1 MELKQ
6 YIAPLLKWWWLIAI
20 ATILAGGAS
29 YYAVSQQPLTYE
41 ARAKLL
47 IGRFLENPNPSS
59 IEFSVSQQLAAS
71 YTDIANTRPVREQT
85 MNALGMTSLPQYV
98 VRPLATTQLIEI
110 VVTDTSPERAQAV
123 ANELANQLI
132 LQSPTAPL
140 PEEQE
145 RQAFIAE
152 QLASLQT
159 NIQETEDEIAAKR
172 AELQELVSAL
182 EINDAQNQ
190 INALENKLNTL
201 QSNYAALLAN
211 TEAGATNT
219 VRVIESAS
227 VPRAPVGPNVEIT
240 VLTAAAIGFVLA
252 AATGYFLEYLD
263 DTVKTS
269 EQVERISKL
278 PMLAGIGRIKGKK
291 VKPKPISLENPH
303 SPISEAFRVLRLG
316 IQYTQ
321 VDYPNRILLITSPN
335 PGDGK
340 SLVAANLAVVL
351 AEAGHKVLLIDADLR
366 HPAQHKAFGLKN
378 DYGLTSL
385 LRQIDSTPTRDE
397 QINEALVEEMVQ
409 TTGETDLSVLT
420 SGLVPPNPSELLSS
434 LKMKVALDAL
444 RKKYEYLIFDSSPT
458 LAVTDPLILST
469 LVDSVILVVN
479 NKKTRQNQLKQVVK
493 RLREV
498 DANLL
503 GVVMNRLPQSKKA
516 YYQYYNHQ
524 QLNSLEDPTNGNS
537 PQSSSDAHEKSNGF
551 FGKWRQKRQA

>member
-47 IGRFLENPNPSS
+47 IGRFLDDPNPSN

-85 MNALGMTSLPQYV
+85 MNALGVTSLPQYV

-159 NIQETEDEIAAKR
+159 NIQETEDEIEAKR
-172 AELQELVSAL
+172 EELQVLVSAL
-182 EINDAQNQ
+182 DINEAQNQ
-190 INALENKLNTL
+190 INALQNKLNSL
-201 QSNYAALLAN
+201 QTNYAALLAN

-219 VRVIESAS
+219 VKVIEPAS
-227 VPRAPVGPNVEIT
+227 VPRTPVGPNVEIT

-252 AATGYFLEYLD
+252 AAAGYFLEYLD
-263 DTVKTS
+263 DTIKTS
-269 EQVERISKL
+269 EQVERISNL
-278 PMLAGIGRIKGKK
+278 PTLASIGRIKGSEGKLK
-291 VKPKPISLENPH
+291 LISLENPH
-303 SPISEAFRVLRLG
+303 SPISEAFRELRLG
-316 IQYTQ
+316 IQFTQ
-321 VDYPNRILLITSPN
+321 VDKPNRILLIASPN
-335 PGDGK
+335 LGDGK

-351 AEAGHKVLLIDADLR
+351 AQAGHKVLLIDADLR
-366 HPAQHKAFGLKN
+366 HPTQHKMFGLN
-378 DYGLTSL
+378 NNYGLTSL
-385 LRQIDSTPTRDE
+385 LLQMDLTPPQDE
-397 QINEALVEEMVQ
+397 Q
-409 TTGETDLSVLT
+409 
-420 SGLVPPNPSELLSS
+420 
-434 LKMKVALDAL
+434 
-444 RKKYEYLIFDSSPT
+444 KK
-458 LAVTDPLILST
+458 
-469 LVDSVILVVN
+469 
-479 NKKTRQNQLKQVVK
+479 
-493 RLREV
+493 
-498 DANLL
+498 
-503 GVVMNRLPQSKKA
+503 
-516 YYQYYNHQ
+516 
-524 QLNSLEDPTNGNS
+524 
-537 PQSSSDAHEKSNGF
+537 
-551 FGKWRQKRQA
+551 